1 MTGYFNS
8 HEAYLDY
15 PQSASLKPSFNSST
29 KQSGNKNSYP
39 SSIDNFELV
48 FGDDPIIT
56 NNHSKAKLN
65 KRNTMTIVPLPC
77 SALKKG
83 KKRNSW
89 CLMRNFVK
97 GVHLMKFPEIKS
109 IKDEV
114 FCFFETKR
122 I

>member
-1 MTGYFNS
+1 MIGYGNS
-8 HEAYLDY
+8 HEVYLDY

-56 NNHSKAKLN
+56 NNHSKAKFNYSN
-65 KRNTMTIVPLPC
+65 KRNTMTIVPFPC

-109 IKDEV
+109 IKDE
-114 FCFFETKR
+114 FF
-122 I
+122 